1 MKNPY
6 DILGVKEEDS
16 DEVINK
22 AYKKL
27 ARQYHPDINP
37 SPEAAEKM
45 VEINCA
51 YDEIKKMREQGIKF
65 SSYNNNSYSGYDSYN
80 YGNSGYNTGDLY
92 SQVEQFIRAR
102 RFFEAFIILQSIQ
115 NRDARWCYYSSIIM
129 SQMGSL
135 DAAKKYIN
143 EAIRLDPNNQEYLKF
158 KEVLDSYQPSYN
170 NYYGNNHRVYYSS
183 GLSLTKILFWV
194 IFLLSISSCIARCFG
209 GQ

>member
-6 DILGVKEEDS
+6 DVLGVKEEDS

-65 SSYNNNSYSGYDSYN
+65 SSYNNSIICSS
-80 YGNSGYNTGDLY
+80 
-92 SQVEQFIRAR
+92 VI
-102 RFFEAFIILQSIQ
+102 FFFFLFSLIILSK
-115 NRDARWCYYSSIIM
+115 
-129 SQMGSL
+129 L
-135 DAAKKYIN
+135 V
-143 EAIRLDPNNQEYLKF
+143 RLTASEK
-158 KEVLDSYQPSYN
+158 
-170 NYYGNNHRVYYSS
+170 
-183 GLSLTKILFWV
+183 
-194 IFLLSISSCIARCFG
+194 
-209 GQ
+209 

>member
-6 DILGVKEEDS
+6 DVLGVKEEDS

-65 SSYNNNSYSGYDSYN
+65 SSYNNSSSYGGYNYYDGNTSYN
-80 YGNSGYNTGDLY
+80 YNDIY
-92 SQVEQFIRAR
+92 SQIEQLIRAN
-102 RFFEAFIILQSIQ
+102 RFFEAYIILQSLQ
-115 NRDARWCYYSSIIM
+115 TRDARWCYYSSIIM

-135 DAAKKYIN
+135 EAAKKYIN
-143 EAIRLDPNNQEYLKF
+143 EAIRLDPSNQEYIRF
-158 KEVLDSYQPSYN
+158 KELLDSYQQNNSHYYN
-170 NYYGNNHRVYYSS
+170 NNHHIYYSS
-183 GLSLTKILFWV
+183 PTLSLYKILFFV
-194 IFLLSISSCIARCFG
+194 IFLLTIGSCVSRCFG
-209 GQ
+209 G